1 MDIAGIFGLLLSLGV
16 CTQSP
21 PYTVT
26 NGNTV
31 TVMVCPVE
39 HEAAAPSAPSNI
51 EPDDGDP
58 KKRT

>member
-1 MDIAGIFGLLLSLGV
+1 MTIAAIFAMLLSTGV
-16 CTQSP
+16 CYQTPMFETDAGS
-21 PYTVT
+21 
-26 NGNTV
+26 NI

-39 HEAAAPSAPSNI
+39 HDKAPPAPVI